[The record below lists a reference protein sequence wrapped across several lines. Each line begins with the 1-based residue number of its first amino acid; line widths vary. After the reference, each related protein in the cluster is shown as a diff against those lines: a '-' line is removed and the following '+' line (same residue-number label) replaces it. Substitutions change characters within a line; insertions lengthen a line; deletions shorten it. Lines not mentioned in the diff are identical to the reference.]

1 MNCVD
6 ASVSAKWI
14 FVEEYTAKAR
24 ALANDARRAREALV
38 APPVL
43 RGELCNIIRQKM
55 RRSGLSIEEARERL
69 RLFQT
74 YPVLIAETPR
84 LYDTALVIADR
95 YNLPAAYDAI
105 YVALAQL
112 RGEDLWTDDRRL
124 LNTLGGRL
132 PFVKWIG
139 DYPAA

>member
-14 FVEEYTAKAR
+14 FREDYSDKAR
-24 ALANDARRAREALV
+24 ALRDDASAAGEQLV

-43 RGELCNIIRQKM
+43 RGEICNVIRQRM
-55 RRSGLSIEEARERL
+55 RRFGLSIERARERF
-69 RLFQT
+69 RRF
-74 YPVLIAETPR
+74 ETFSLSITEMPG

-105 YVALAQL
+105 YVALASI

-139 DYPAA
+139 DYPLT